1 MRVAPTGNTAVPPE
15 RPLPHEIW
23 IVLLLIVANGVF
35 SAAEM
40 AIVSLRKSR
49 VNTLVEAGRAGARSV
64 RALRDKPEGFLA
76 TVQIGITVVG
86 STASAFGGASIA
98 ALVMPHLVPLV
109 GDASG
114 EVSLALVVVGISF
127 LSIILGELVPKSL
140 ALRMGEPYALLIA
153 KPLLWMSMLLRPV
166 VWLLTGT
173 SNLVL
178 RLFGDRT
185 SFTETRMSLEEVRS
199 VVEDAGSSGSIDVQS
214 SEMAARAL
222 ELSTLMVG
230 DVMVP
235 RAEVAFLWA
244 DAGMDELKEALIGRG
259 HRRVPV
265 VSRKADEVVGYV
277 SSRDVLARLLDGKP
291 LVLAELVRPAHHVP
305 GIQSATQVI
314 KDLQARKQQLAVVV
328 DEHGVW
334 RGLVTMQDLVEEVV
348 GEIFNEHDHP
358 RGSPLVAQP
367 DGSWLARGAA
377 PLRDVNRTL
386 GVDLP
391 EGQGFATVG
400 GLCVA
405 RAGVIPAAGTVL
417 VEGLVTLRVE
427 ESEGGRVRMVRLTV
441 QRAQD
446 AAGV

>member
-1 MRVAPTGNTAVPPE
+1 
-15 RPLPHEIW
+15 LPHEIW

-214 SEMAARAL
+214 SEMAARA
-222 ELSTLMVG
+222 
-230 DVMVP
+230 
-235 RAEVAFLWA
+235 AW
-244 DAGMDELKEALIGRG
+244 
-259 HRRVPV
+259 
-265 VSRKADEVVGYV
+265 
-277 SSRDVLARLLDGKP
+277 
-291 LVLAELVRPAHHVP
+291 
-305 GIQSATQVI
+305 
-314 KDLQARKQQLAVVV
+314 
-328 DEHGVW
+328 
-334 RGLVTMQDLVEEVV
+334 
-348 GEIFNEHDHP
+348 
-358 RGSPLVAQP
+358 
-367 DGSWLARGAA
+367 
-377 PLRDVNRTL
+377 
-386 GVDLP
+386 
-391 EGQGFATVG
+391 
-400 GLCVA
+400 
-405 RAGVIPAAGTVL
+405 
-417 VEGLVTLRVE
+417 
-427 ESEGGRVRMVRLTV
+427 
-441 QRAQD
+441 
-446 AAGV
+446 